1 MPWKAVGNDIVR
13 ADTGKVVGH
22 STSHAK
28 ALASVR
34 ARYANTDGYAHGGIV
49 GNNEDDHKRAKIQ
62 ALHDLMHN
70 DTGTTRSSTH

>member
-34 ARYANTDGYAHGGIV
+34 ARYANTKG
-49 GNNEDDHKRAKIQ
+49 EDYHSAR
-62 ALHDLMHN
+62 
-70 DTGTTRSSTH
+70 TRDRKKMGRK

>member
-34 ARYANTDGYAHGGIV
+34 ARYANTNGYAHGGIV
-49 GNNEDDHKRAKIQ
+49 EEDHKKARLQ
-62 ALHDLMHN
+62 ALYDLMN
-70 DTGTTRSSTH
+70 K